1 MRARGA
7 GAHSPVD
14 DECHRSIVGQ
24 RDIHHRTEFP
34 CRHLA
39 GVAGLQKLYETLV
52 QAYRGL
58 GCRGID
64 EAWAAALADI
74 SVQSELAHHQN
85 RAIHVGQG
93 TIHLAG
99 IILEDPEA
107 DHLVGH
113 PLNLIGRVTLL
124 ESYKQEL
131 PETDLANHLS
141 LYYDVRFA
149 YALKHDS
156 HALVTPPLRSC
167 SRFVLGDFLINLEIL
182 KANSLL

>member
-1 MRARGA
+1 MRARGV

-14 DECHRSIVGQ
+14 DECHGPIVGQ

-34 CRHLA
+34 CRHLT

-64 EAWAAALADI
+64 EARAAALANI
-74 SVQSELAHHQN
+74 SVQSELTHHQN
-85 RAIHVGQG
+85 RAIHIGQG
-93 TIHLAG
+93 TIHPAG
-99 IILEDPEA
+99 IVLEDAEP

-113 PLNLIGRVTLL
+113 PLNLIGRVTLF

-131 PETDLANHLS
+131 PETDLANHPS
-141 LYYDVRFA
+141 LYCDVRFA

-156 HALVTPPLRSC
+156 HALVTPPLRSW
-167 SRFVLGDFLINLEIL
+167 SKFVLGDFLVNLEVL
-182 KANSLL
+182 KANPLL